1 MLSHHRIAASAAVI
15 ALIAG
20 MLVVTGQTAAAEVRQ
35 GTVTTTAGSHAVT
48 ATVSVGD
55 ASVPQWGK
63 GIQIHVTYASPTAAV
78 TAAEN
83 VNKVVVTHRASG
95 HSQTATLSRTGDDQ
109 VAWISTSG
117 AETGTFDVG
126 LHATA
131 DVDGATATFEQDQVT
146 SFTVTRETRPWIEVW
161 PGMVLKG
168 NTYKVRGGLEWFDA
182 GTYLPAD
189 GAQVSLWFTPKG
201 STSAVRRKTVT
212 LGSTGRFST
221 SFVND
226 GPGKW
231 EMRFAGGTRYTPSSA
246 SVTMSNFSR
255 GTHVATYT
263 QKVSGTWYSTTV
275 TASDID
281 MTLKG
286 ATMAVDVRFRH
297 NGTAIVWD
305 TDGSVQSRNAE
316 RVFWIGQLD
325 RVSDG
330 HYTGKIDF
338 PAFAPA
344 GMYTVGGLT
353 DAKVYYGPGQD
364 DYDWHFVVQ
373 ETMTPFVL
381 RRNTLLDAYLST
393 STPTR
398 GQEYAVKG
406 RLRKIWVNQSNQASY
421 QPAPSASVRLYF
433 NPAGPLPARY
443 VRSVRTN
450 WEGRFSTRVEA
461 TRSGV
466 WTAKYAGTT
475 MTYLGSTDTASVT
488 VR

>member
-1 MLSHHRIAASAAVI
+1 MI

-35 GTVTTTAGSHAVT
+35 GTVTTTAGSHVVT

-63 GIQIHVTYASPTAAV
+63 GIQIHVAYASPTAAV
-78 TAAEN
+78 TAEEN

-95 HSQTATLSRTGDDQ
+95 HSQLATLARTGDDQ

-131 DVDGATATFEQDQVT
+131 DADGATATFEQDQVT
-146 SFTVTRETRPWIEVW
+146 SFTITRETRPWIEVW

-168 NTYKVRGGLEWFDA
+168 KTYKVSGGLEWFDG
-182 GTYLPAD
+182 GTYLPAE
-189 GAQVSLWFTPKG
+189 GARVSLWFTPKG
-201 STSAVRRKTVT
+201 STSAVLRKTLT

-221 SFVND
+221 SFEND

-231 EMRFAGGTRYTPSSA
+231 EMRFAGGPRYTPSSA

-275 TASDID
+275 TASDVD

-286 ATMAVDVRFRH
+286 ATMLVDVRFRH
-297 NGTAIVWD
+297 NGRAIVWD
-305 TDGSVQSRNAE
+305 TGAFLESWNAE
-316 RVFWIGQLD
+316 RFTDFGDLY
-325 RVSDG
+325 RVSGG
-330 HYTGKIDF
+330 HYTGKVHF
-338 PAFAPA
+338 PAYTKA
-344 GMYTVGGLT
+344 GMHTIGAVS
-353 DAKVYYGPGQD
+353 DAKVYYGPGGS
-364 DYDWHFVVQ
+364 DYDWHFIGPVA
-373 ETMTPFVL
+373 MTPFVI
-381 RRNTLLDAYLST
+381 RRNTLLDASLST
-393 STPTR
+393 STPTK

-406 RLRKIWVNQSNQASY
+406 RLRKISVNQLNYASY
-421 QPAPSASVRLYF
+421 QPAAKVIVRLYF

-475 MTYLGSTDTASVT
+475 TTYLGSTDTASVT